1 MNDEKTDYKAQ
12 KINKNVWH
20 KKLSE
25 PETDN
30 LIKDMRWTKKYIKN
44 NLLIQIFWL
53 LMT

>member
-1 MNDEKTDYKAQ
+1 MNNEKTDYKAQ

-25 PETDN
+25 PETNN

-44 NLLIQIFWL
+44 NLLIQSFWL
-53 LMT
+53 LMS

>member
-1 MNDEKTDYKAQ
+1 MNDEETDNKAQ

-30 LIKDMRWTKKYIKN
+30 LSKDMRQTKRYLRN
-44 NLLIQIFWL
+44 DL
-53 LMT
+53 LMQSCWLPG